1 MCRSLFGI
9 FPWVIS
15 RATLHAWGGHALPEE
30 QAGNGLRYSSVVGT
44 PEYGPCELGMTMRRN
59 ECIGFLSFELP
70 VNRAV
75 PPMLARW
82 PAVALMPL
90 GIHLTI
96 WRGLILKKRRIP

>member
-15 RATLHAWGGHALPEE
+15 RTTLHAWGGHALPEE

-44 PEYGPCELGMTMRRN
+44 PECGPCELGMTMRRN
-59 ECIGFLSFELP
+59 ECIDFLSSELP

-75 PPMLARW
+75 PPMLTWW
-82 PAVALMPL
+82 PVVALMPL
-90 GIHLTI
+90 GIFLYI
-96 WRGLILKKRRIP
+96 WRGYILKKRRTL